1 MLIFC
6 GMEVDE
12 ELAQVIRDLCDEY
25 NVREPNDKAALIE
38 DVQAIL
44 YDD

>member
-1 MLIFC
+1 MLILC
-6 GMEVDE
+6 GMEIDE

-25 NVREPNDKAALIE
+25 KAREPEDRAQLIE
-38 DVQAIL
+38 DVQEIL